1 MMQQLDMLLNLPH
14 LISALACF
22 IGLLVGSFLN
32 VVIYRLPIM
41 MQRNWRKECIEYLQI
56 RLRRNATRRRMA
68 ATDTG
73 SLAAFP
79 QSMEVGAEAAKR
91 CAEEEP
97 FNLVFPLSRCPG
109 CNTPIKPYQNI
120 PVISYLFLK
129 GKCAKCNCHISL
141 RYPIIEVF
149 TAITSAIVAWHFG
162 DTPQTVFALMLTW
175 SLIAL
180 SFIDIDH
187 QLLPDNITL
196 PVLWLGMFL
205 SLFGLFTDAHSSIIG
220 AIAGYIALW
229 TVYHLFKLATGKE
242 GMGYGDF
249 KLLALFGAWLGWQ
262 YLPVIILLSSL
273 VGAVIGITMIIFVK
287 RDHNIPIPFGPYLAA
302 AGWIALLWGN
312 DLNQLYLTTAG
323 L

>member
-1 MMQQLDMLLNLPH
+1 MMQQLDILLNFPYFLTT
-14 LISALACF
+14 LACL

-41 MQRNWRKECIEYLQI
+41 MQRNWRKECLEYLQI
-56 RLRRNATRRRMA
+56 DPTE
-68 ATDTG
+68 
-73 SLAAFP
+73 SEP
-79 QSMEVGAEAAKR
+79 QET
-91 CAEEEP
+91 
-97 FNLVFPLSRCPG
+97 FNLVFPLSRCPN

-129 GKCAKCNCHISL
+129 GQCATCSNPISS
-141 RYPIIEVF
+141 RYPIIEAF

-162 DTPQTVFALMLTW
+162 DTPQTVFALLLTW

-196 PVLWLGMFL
+196 PALWLGLFL
-205 SLFGLFTDAHSSIIG
+205 SLFGLYTDAHNSIIG
-220 AIAGYIALW
+220 AIAGYTILW
-229 TVYHLFKLATGKE
+229 SVYHLFKLATGKE

-273 VGAVIGITMIIFVK
+273 VGAMIGISMIIFVK

-312 DLNQLYLTTAG
+312 DINQFYLSTVG
-323 L
+323 F

>member
-1 MMQQLDMLLNLPH
+1 MMQQFSLLLNTPH
-14 LISALACF
+14 LISALAAV

-41 MQRNWRKECIEYLQI
+41 MQRNWRRECAEYLQI
-56 RLRRNATRRRMA
+56 
-68 ATDTG
+68 
-73 SLAAFP
+73 S
-79 QSMEVGAEAAKR
+79 SEAMQP
-91 CAEEEP
+91 EEEP
-97 FNLVFPLSRCPG
+97 FNLVFPLSRCPN

-120 PVISYLFLK
+120 PVISYVLLK
-129 GKCAKCNCHISL
+129 GKCATCSNPISL

-162 DTPQTVFALMLTW
+162 YTPQTVFALALTW

-180 SFIDIDH
+180 SVIDIDH
-187 QLLPDNITL
+187 QLLPDSITL
-196 PVLWLGMFL
+196 PVLWLGMCL
-205 SLFGLFTDAHSSIIG
+205 SLFSLFTDTHSSIIG
-220 AIAGYIALW
+220 AISGYIALW
-229 TVYHLFKLATGKE
+229 LVYHLFKLATGKE

-262 YLPVIILLSSL
+262 YLPAIILLSSL
-273 VGAVIGITMIIFVK
+273 VGAVIGLTMIIVVK
-287 RDHNIPIPFGPYLAA
+287 RDHTIPIPFGPYLAA

-312 DLNQLYLTTAG
+312 DINQLYLTTAG